1 MSRGVLGKNNW
12 ALVLLILVGV
22 VLGGL
27 IGKLCAGVP
36 ALSWLSYGQ
45 SFGFVNPMVL
55 DLGILVLTFGF
66 TVDITVAG
74 ILGIVIAIIIYRL
87 LYFHAGTT
95 LTWIPSQSSSAS
107 SLFVINMHL
116 APSIKFLNFRNAPI
130 SRSLV
135 SI

>member
-45 SFGFVNPMVL
+45 
-55 DLGILVLTFGF
+55 
-66 TVDITVAG
+66 
-74 ILGIVIAIIIYRL
+74 R
-87 LYFHAGTT
+87 
-95 LTWIPSQSSSAS
+95 WKK
-107 SLFVINMHL
+107 
-116 APSIKFLNFRNAPI
+116 IKMWMDYCFC
-130 SRSLV
+130 
-135 SI
+135 

>member
-36 ALSWLSYGQ
+36 ALSWL

-87 LYFHAGTT
+87 L
-95 LTWIPSQSSSAS
+95 
-107 SLFVINMHL
+107 
-116 APSIKFLNFRNAPI
+116 
-130 SRSLV
+130 
-135 SI
+135 

>member
-55 DLGILVLTFGF
+55 DLVILVLTFGF
-66 TVDITVAG
+66 WVVFRVAG
-74 ILGIVIAIIIYRL
+74 L
-87 LYFHAGTT
+87 LVFVMAFFFFWRVLFPKAATSMPEPHLHGFHH
-95 LTWIPSQSSSAS
+95 SQVPLPHYS
-107 SLFVINMHL
+107 
-116 APSIKFLNFRNAPI
+116 
-130 SRSLV
+130 
-135 SI
+135 

>member
-74 ILGIVIAIIIYRL
+74 ILGIVIAITGLTVGIISIVNGAL
-87 LYFHAGTT
+87 LLKRKSEIEF
-95 LTWIPSQSSSAS
+95 
-107 SLFVINMHL
+107 
-116 APSIKFLNFRNAPI
+116 
-130 SRSLV
+130 
-135 SI
+135 

>member
-45 SFGFVNPMVL
+45 SFGFV
-55 DLGILVLTFGF
+55 VLTFGF

-87 LYFHAGTT
+87 L
-95 LTWIPSQSSSAS
+95 
-107 SLFVINMHL
+107 
-116 APSIKFLNFRNAPI
+116 
-130 SRSLV
+130 
-135 SI
+135 

>member
-1 MSRGVLGKNNW
+1 MAVLIP
-12 ALVLLILVGV
+12 LIIRF
-22 VLGGL
+22 L

-87 LYFHAGTT
+87 L
-95 LTWIPSQSSSAS
+95 
-107 SLFVINMHL
+107 
-116 APSIKFLNFRNAPI
+116 
-130 SRSLV
+130 
-135 SI
+135 

>member
-45 SFGFVNPMVL
+45 SFGFVNPDGVRSWNFSSH
-55 DLGILVLTFGF
+55 IW
-66 TVDITVAG
+66 
-74 ILGIVIAIIIYRL
+74 IY
-87 LYFHAGTT
+87 G
-95 LTWIPSQSSSAS
+95 
-107 SLFVINMHL
+107 
-116 APSIKFLNFRNAPI
+116 
-130 SRSLV
+130 
-135 SI
+135 

>member
-45 SFGFVNPMVL
+45 SFWICQSNGVGSG
-55 DLGILVLTFGF
+55 DFGS
-66 TVDITVAG
+66 DIR
-74 ILGIVIAIIIYRL
+74 IY
-87 LYFHAGTT
+87 G
-95 LTWIPSQSSSAS
+95 
-107 SLFVINMHL
+107 
-116 APSIKFLNFRNAPI
+116 
-130 SRSLV
+130 
-135 SI
+135 

>member
-12 ALVLLILVGV
+12 AFVLLILVCV
-22 VLGGL
+22 VLCCFIVL
-27 IGKLCAGVP
+27 FCAGVP

-87 LYFHAGTT
+87 L
-95 LTWIPSQSSSAS
+95 
-107 SLFVINMHL
+107 
-116 APSIKFLNFRNAPI
+116 
-130 SRSLV
+130 
-135 SI
+135 

>member
-36 ALSWLSYGQ
+36 AFSYGQ

-87 LYFHAGTT
+87 L
-95 LTWIPSQSSSAS
+95 
-107 SLFVINMHL
+107 
-116 APSIKFLNFRNAPI
+116 
-130 SRSLV
+130 
-135 SI
+135 

>member
-55 DLGILVLTFGF
+55 DLICRFIFYIILY
-66 TVDITVAG
+66 
-74 ILGIVIAIIIYRL
+74 IL
-87 LYFHAGTT
+87 F
-95 LTWIPSQSSSAS
+95 
-107 SLFVINMHL
+107 
-116 APSIKFLNFRNAPI
+116 SILQ
-130 SRSLV
+130 
-135 SI
+135 

>member
-87 LYFHAGTT
+87 FPKAATSMPEPHLHGFHH
-95 LTWIPSQSSSAS
+95 SQVPLPHYS
-107 SLFVINMHL
+107 
-116 APSIKFLNFRNAPI
+116 
-130 SRSLV
+130 
-135 SI
+135 

>member
-55 DLGILVLTFGF
+55 DSPVHLVLDFL
-66 TVDITVAG
+66 V
-74 ILGIVIAIIIYRL
+74 
-87 LYFHAGTT
+87 
-95 LTWIPSQSSSAS
+95 
-107 SLFVINMHL
+107 HL
-116 APSIKFLNFRNAPI
+116 VLDSPVH
-130 SRSLV
+130 LV
-135 SI
+135 SDFLVRLQM